1 MFSDRTKFHSSP
13 HPHNISCI
21 FCITIIT
28 YMKFMHITFIIY
40 INRQSSTKT
49 SINFMCITHI
59 LYIMLCTQD
68 LLQSSSITGVL
79 TQESFSQECFHRS
92 CYTGFLR
99 ELLHR
104 NCHTGVS
111 FQVIYLHLIS
121 YTTPTVLLLKLSFA
135 EIARVGPF
143 RRSCMSVAQTCQ
155 YGEINANFQKAWQA
169 LGGVVR
175 NEGRMSKSG
184 AF

>member
-1 MFSDRTKFHSSP
+1 MKSQSTTRQANLMQDKGDVVVLFLKAPARGFPMFSDRTKFHSSP

-111 FQVIYLHLIS
+111 F
-121 YTTPTVLLLKLSFA
+121 
-135 EIARVGPF
+135 
-143 RRSCMSVAQTCQ
+143 
-155 YGEINANFQKAWQA
+155 
-169 LGGVVR
+169 
-175 NEGRMSKSG
+175 
-184 AF
+184 